1 MLFPKWR
8 QNPTHPILRYF
19 SVVNLEKDN
28 FTNFA
33 YSWQINENS
42 YIDNFFAVVI
52 RKKEIYISEK
62 KNTGVASTLK
72 LKRILRWIIDYDKP
86 RLIQWIVNSRRKPV
100 FSGIWRYIVPEKRH
114 IQGFLT
120 RVTPGA
126 LVGHSHLRYW
136 STYAIIQYQRFTREY
151 LMHAYEI
158 ASSGIRKACSL
169 LLWLHGPEKMTE
181 IVVVWNHACK
191 TKFKNINNR

>member
-8 QNPTHPILRYF
+8 QNPTRPILRYF

-62 KNTGVASTLK
+62 KKYGGCK
-72 LKRILRWIIDYDKP
+72 H
-86 RLIQWIVNSRRKPV
+86 
-100 FSGIWRYIVPEKRH
+100 F
-114 IQGFLT
+114 
-120 RVTPGA
+120 
-126 LVGHSHLRYW
+126 
-136 STYAIIQYQRFTREY
+136 
-151 LMHAYEI
+151 
-158 ASSGIRKACSL
+158 
-169 LLWLHGPEKMTE
+169 
-181 IVVVWNHACK
+181 K
-191 TKFKNINNR
+191 TKTYSSLNYWLW

>member
-8 QNPTHPILRYF
+8 LNPTRPILRYF

-72 LKRILRWIIDYDKP
+72 LKRIRRWIIDYDKP
-86 RLIQWIVNSRRKPV
+86 RLIQWTRNTRLLIAEENL
-100 FSGIWRYIVPEKRH
+100 FSLEFGDILFQRNGIFKGSWRE
-114 IQGFLT
+114 
-120 RVTPGA
+120 
-126 LVGHSHLRYW
+126 
-136 STYAIIQYQRFTREY
+136 
-151 LMHAYEI
+151 
-158 ASSGIRKACSL
+158 
-169 LLWLHGPEKMTE
+169 
-181 IVVVWNHACK
+181 
-191 TKFKNINNR
+191 